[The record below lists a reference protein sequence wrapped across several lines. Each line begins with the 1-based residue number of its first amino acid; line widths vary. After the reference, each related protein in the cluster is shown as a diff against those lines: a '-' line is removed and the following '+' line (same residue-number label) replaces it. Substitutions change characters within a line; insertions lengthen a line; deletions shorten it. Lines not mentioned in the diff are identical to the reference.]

1 MTSTLPAAHK
11 LITAA
16 MELAGHDISFSKFL
30 SISMIKQGVV
40 SIRLLVQSLIIAI
53 VHPSDS
59 LF

>member
-1 MTSTLPAAHK
+1 
-11 LITAA
+11 